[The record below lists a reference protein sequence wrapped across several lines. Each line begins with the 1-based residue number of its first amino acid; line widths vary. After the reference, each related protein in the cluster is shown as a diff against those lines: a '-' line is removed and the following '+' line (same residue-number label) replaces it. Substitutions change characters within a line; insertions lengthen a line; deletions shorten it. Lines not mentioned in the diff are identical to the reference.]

1 MLKWST
7 SNSQSNYFPHILG
20 KIMWPPYTISNS
32 ESQTSFACSIFSE
45 GMGGGSVHRLGI
57 TSKEES
63 EVTNSVQIYTCSS
76 KISAETH
83 PISLKSTFDLEV
95 SRLIVSLAA
104 VFWMS
109 RNAPPKEQE
118 RQHCVT
124 SKKQLRGRLPGLMM
138 LFNCQLECT
147 RKRPKRKRE
156 RKETK
161 WIEVTGAWENLVILE
176 QLSISSKIVT
186 LYALF
191 ALGPSFIVYI
201 CKQKLFKQS
210 E

>member
-1 MLKWST
+1 
-7 SNSQSNYFPHILG
+7 
-20 KIMWPPYTISNS
+20 MWPPYSISNS

-147 RKRPKRKRE
+147 RKRPKGKGKE
-156 RKETK
+156 RKQNGLK
-161 WIEVTGAWENLVILE
+161 
-176 QLSISSKIVT
+176 
-186 LYALF
+186 
-191 ALGPSFIVYI
+191 
-201 CKQKLFKQS
+201 
-210 E
+210 

>member
-1 MLKWST
+1 
-7 SNSQSNYFPHILG
+7 
-20 KIMWPPYTISNS
+20 
-32 ESQTSFACSIFSE
+32 
-45 GMGGGSVHRLGI
+45 MGGGFVHRLGI

-63 EVTNSVQIYTCSS
+63 EITNSVQIYTCSS
-76 KISAETH
+76 KNSAETH
-83 PISLKSTFDLEV
+83 PISLKSTFDLDV

-104 VFWMS
+104 VFWMPH
-109 RNAPPKEQE
+109 NAPPKGQE
-118 RQHCVT
+118 RQRYVT
-124 SKKQLRGRLPGLMM
+124 SKKRLRGRLPGLMM
-138 LFNCQLECT
+138 LFNCQLEGT

-161 WIEVTGAWENLVILE
+161 WMEVTGAPENLMILE
-176 QLSISSKIVT
+176 QLSISRKIVT

-191 ALGPSFIVYI
+191 ALGPSFIFYI